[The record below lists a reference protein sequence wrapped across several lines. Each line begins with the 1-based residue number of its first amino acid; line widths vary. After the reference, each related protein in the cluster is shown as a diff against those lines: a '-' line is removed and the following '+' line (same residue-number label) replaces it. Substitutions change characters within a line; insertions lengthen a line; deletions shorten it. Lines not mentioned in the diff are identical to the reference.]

1 MPDLNALFCVLGQ
14 GRAGRAEPRDQSREL
29 VSIGDSAH
37 HANDRRRELARRR
50 SSRSCWNLAI
60 QLAKAGPL
68 GRIGSPGTAR
78 PAEHVLTENIFPSRL
93 THSGM
98 FPCFFAGSEARLV
111 RSARS
116 ACVT

>member
-14 GRAGRAEPRDQSREL
+14 GRAGRAEPRDQSCEL
-29 VSIGDSAH
+29 VGIGDSAH
-37 HANDRRRELARRR
+37 HANDRRRQLARLRR
-50 SSRSCWNLAI
+50 GRSRRNLAI
-60 QLAKAGPL
+60 QLAKASPL

-111 RSARS
+111 RSALS